1 MEPESDAQWRE
12 ASDEIIAGMTDW
24 RVQHPRA
31 TLREIEAALDERLA
45 RLRAKMLTDLALRS
59 PAADWRTAGPAAEE
73 KCPHCG
79 HRLRVG
85 GEHQRRLQT
94 HGGQE
99 IVLNRQY
106 GVCPQCGESLFP
118 PG

>member
-1 MEPESDAQWRE
+1 MGPDLDAQWRE

-45 RLRAKMLTDLALRS
+45 RLRAKMLTDLAQHS
-59 PAADWRTAGPAAEE
+59 PAADWRTVEPAAKE
-73 KCPHCG
+73 KCPRCG
-79 HRLRVG
+79 HRLQVG
-85 GEHQRRLQT
+85 GAHQRRLQT